1 MSKDFQIKVRV
12 EPDEHEQLKQLAKDD
27 KDRPLSAYVR
37 NVLREHLK
45 TARPKQR
52 IRA

>member
-12 EPDEHEQLKQLAKDD
+12 EPEEHEQLRLLAEDD

-45 TARPKQR
+45 THQPKRR
-52 IRA
+52 IR